1 MTRYSSECGIHPS
14 TPGTTS
20 SCEATPTWC
29 GAFFGVTR
37 PRVKVRGRDTAGEV
51 VAVGAAVTRLQIGDE
66 VYCESSTGSY
76 AEFTRVPEKFVAF
89 KPESLTL
96 EQAGCVPVAA
106 VTALQGLRKV
116 GKVEPGQ
123 QVLIIG
129 ASGGVGSYAVQI
141 AKALGPRSRV
151 SAALPRSIWSV
162 HSEPMPSS
170 TTQPNRSVITMA
182 NST

>member
-1 MTRYSSECGIHPS
+1 M
-14 TPGTTS
+14 
-20 SCEATPTWC
+20 
-29 GAFFGVTR
+29 
-37 PRVKVRGRDTAGEV
+37 

-106 VTALQGLRKV
+106 VTALQGLRKGRQGGARTTSV
-116 GKVEPGQ
+116 DHRRFWWRWVLRGADRESFGATVTGVCSTAKVDL
-123 QVLIIG
+123 VR
-129 ASGGVGSYAVQI
+129 S
-141 AKALGPRSRV
+141 LG
-151 SAALPRSIWSV
+151 
-162 HSEPMPSS
+162 PMPSS